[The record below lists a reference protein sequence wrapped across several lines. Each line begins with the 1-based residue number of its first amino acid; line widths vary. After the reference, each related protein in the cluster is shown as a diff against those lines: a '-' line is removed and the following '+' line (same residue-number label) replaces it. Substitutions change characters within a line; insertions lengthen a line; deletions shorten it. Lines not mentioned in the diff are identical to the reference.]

1 MKTLFLYLLSLLF
14 IVANWNLGHNI
25 YEWSFYNVVFY
36 IVLPFSTAYILG
48 FKPEDLGFKIGRRD
62 GYIWAL
68 ILLLASMPIT
78 IYASH
83 LEQFREFYPLFSF
96 NSWGEFF
103 FKELLIGVIMLAH
116 EAFYRGIL
124 LFSLARKNRWLGIL
138 AQNIPYTLVHIGK
151 PGLEVPYSFL
161 AGIFFAEIDL
171 KSESFLPSFFLHW
184 TGAVIFDLLCIL

>member
-1 MKTLFLYLLSLLF
+1 MKTFLLYLLSLLF

-36 IVLPFSTAYILG
+36 IVLPFLTAYILG
-48 FKPEDLGFKIGRRD
+48 FKPKELGFKIGKKD

-68 ILLLASMPIT
+68 ILLLISMPIT
-78 IYASH
+78 IYASR

-96 NSWGEFF
+96 NSWSEFL

-124 LFSLARKNRWLGIL
+124 LFPLAKKHKWLGIL
-138 AQNIPYTLVHIGK
+138 AQNIPYTLIHIGK